1 MAMAAAPCS
10 HSRLALHSA
19 PHLIQHDGAGK
30 LQVPLERLQQRL
42 AVLPRGDAHPEQ
54 LLYLEVAHSAPD
66 VPVAVAEGRVALLV
80 RHTQHHALHL
90 RHPLPWRHRPEVPTV
105 WGKVSTAGVAVAAD
119 TGA

>member
-42 AVLPRGDAHPEQ
+42 TVLPRGDAHPEQ

-90 RHPLPWRHRPEVPTV
+90 CHPLPWRHRPEVPTV